1 MPINK
6 PGIEKLREK
15 TDSSYTLVVMAA
27 RRARQLMDGAQPLVE
42 QHDEEKPLAS
52 AIEEINRGLITY
64 TRPESVEEE

>member
-52 AIEEINRGLITY
+52 AIEEINRGLVAY
-64 TRPESVEEE
+64 HRKLEDEQ